1 MPREVTPETDALPHV
16 VLRKI
21 THDKIVLPPLSF
33 GVILLACAWLD
44 AQIVA
49 RKLAENWRSFVAI
62 IAGQKRQKKFA
73 EAGNKT
79 CLRSRLCPAE
89 K

>member
-1 MPREVTPETDALPHV
+1 MPREVTPETDALPRV
-16 VLRKI
+16 MLRKI

-44 AQIVA
+44 AQILA

-62 IAGQKRQKKFA
+62 VAGTKRQKKSV

-79 CLRSRLCPAE
+79 GLRCRLCPVE